1 LHFRLSLA
9 HENAAIAKSGE
20 IAIFSRMER
29 IAGPV
34 RITGKWLLPGISML
48 DPVEDDLRRKA
59 LVAMQLEVLPRVP
72 PLRTW
77 GGSGSGELCPV
88 CGDFIEPADKEL
100 ELEFAT
106 AHDGSAVREFHLH
119 LPCFA
124 AWDIARQSAA
134 DEE

>member
-1 LHFRLSLA
+1 MPDS
-9 HENAAIAKSGE
+9 
-20 IAIFSRMER
+20 
-29 IAGPV
+29 V
-34 RITGKWLLPGISML
+34 
-48 DPVEDDLRRKA
+48 DDDLSVVKR

-88 CGDFIEPADKEL
+88 CGGFIAPADKEL
-100 ELEFAT
+100 EPEFA
-106 AHDGSAVREFHLH
+106 AADGGSAVREFHLH

-134 DEE
+134 DEGPRA

>member
-1 LHFRLSLA
+1 
-9 HENAAIAKSGE
+9 
-20 IAIFSRMER
+20 MEQ

-34 RITGKWLLPGISML
+34 RITGKWLLPGIPML
-48 DPVEDDLRRKA
+48 DPVDDDLRRKA

-88 CGDFIEPADKEL
+88 CGDFIEPAEKEL

-106 AHDGSAVREFHLH
+106 ADDGSAVREFHLH

-134 DEE
+134 DEGLRG